1 MTVRNLFLICLFG
14 ICSSSEE
21 SKNQQLIDRIE
32 ALERTQTELMH
43 VVERLS
49 KSDSCAKAL
58 SAKCNGIDL
67 AHLNKRLEVNPT
79 TLVAFSA
86 YINHSVDN
94 LVHGA
99 SGARYRVVIDIQS
112 GDRYRVV
119 VDKQSDDSYTEL
131 SNIYRVVIYV
141 QSGDR

>member
-67 AHLNKRLEVNPT
+67 AHLNKRLEGNTLSLSTYTVTFLHIVNSKNYYEVLLLRI
-79 TLVAFSA
+79 TLLNE
-86 YINHSVDN
+86 YCN
-94 LVHGA
+94 
-99 SGARYRVVIDIQS
+99 
-112 GDRYRVV
+112 DRNPNSEFDTSICIRMFLKTY
-119 VDKQSDDSYTEL
+119 
-131 SNIYRVVIYV
+131 
-141 QSGDR
+141 